1 MISTVRMWH
10 KHINRLCAAGVRRGL
25 TGCPVD
31 CNIDRSHRPQA
42 LTADS
47 ARTVRALSADT
58 VRHAKCLIH
67 KPRPHG
73 TRLAHIQGMN
83 TGFRD
88 TSEQDRALAAK
99 PRRWRLLLAG
109 AAALVAVL
117 TMLSLWGS
125 GRLRQ
130 ALSAGKAVSA
140 ARLSLA
146 TVDVAPLTRDVA
158 GDGRVVAA
166 QSPTLYAPGAG
177 TATLAVRAGDPVQ
190 RGQVLAR
197 VDSPELS
204 NRLAQE
210 CSNVDALRAEL
221 ARAEVEAR
229 QQTAALQSAYENA
242 RIDQQT
248 ASNDLARQTLAFEAG
263 ATARMQ
269 VERAQDTLAKAK
281 LALDQAQGLR
291 GLKTDSL
298 ALDVQAKKSA
308 LSRQQL
314 LVADLERQ
322 VTELAVR
329 SPVDGQVGQLFIA
342 DRSNVARDAKL
353 LSVIDLSALEVQM
366 QVAESFARELQV
378 GMPGEI
384 TGNGQRWQG
393 QVGSVSPEVV
403 NGEVA
408 ARLRFVGSSAGSSAD
423 KPPEQLRQNQRLSV
437 RVLLDHRDKV
447 LGVARGSFVD
457 EGGGSFAYVVRG
469 GVAEKAAIKLGARS
483 LSRVEVLSGLS
494 AGDRI
499 VISGSDN
506 FKGADRVL
514 IAD

>member
-1 MISTVRMWH
+1 
-10 KHINRLCAAGVRRGL
+10 
-25 TGCPVD
+25 
-31 CNIDRSHRPQA
+31 
-42 LTADS
+42 
-47 ARTVRALSADT
+47 
-58 VRHAKCLIH
+58 
-67 KPRPHG
+67 
-73 TRLAHIQGMN
+73 MN

-88 TSEQDRALAAK
+88 TSEQDRPLAH
-99 PRRWRLLLAG
+99 PSRRRPLLLAG
-109 AAALVAVL
+109 GVGLAVLALGAAL
-117 TMLSLWGS
+117 GG
-125 GRLRQ
+125 GRLSQ
-130 ALSAGKAVSA
+130 MWSTGSAVSA
-140 ARLSLA
+140 ARLTLA

-158 GDGRVVAA
+158 GEGRVVAA

-177 TATLAVRAGDPVQ
+177 TVTLAVQAGDPVK

-197 VDSPELS
+197 VESPELT

-210 CSNVDALRAEL
+210 RSNVDALKADL

-229 QQTAALQSAYENA
+229 QQSAALQSAYENA

-248 ASNDLARQTLAFEAG
+248 AQNDLARQTQAFEAG

-269 VERAQDTLAKAK
+269 VERAQDALAKAK
-281 LALDQAQGLR
+281 LALDQARDLR

-298 ALDVQAKKSA
+298 ALDVRAKQSA

-322 VTELAVR
+322 VAELAVR

-342 DRSNVARDAKL
+342 DRTNVGRDAKL

-366 QVAESFARELQV
+366 QVAESFARELQP

-384 TGNGQRWQG
+384 AGNGQHWQG
-393 QVGSVSPEVV
+393 QVSSVSPEVV

-408 ARLRFVGSSAGSSAD
+408 ARLRFAGTQ
-423 KPPEQLRQNQRLSV
+423 PEQLRQNQRLSV
-437 RVLLDHRDKV
+437 RVLLDRRDKV

-457 EGGGSFAYVVRG
+457 EGGGFAYVVRN
-469 GVAEKAAIKLGARS
+469 GVAEKVAVKLGARS
-483 LSRVEVLSGLS
+483 LDRVEVLSGLS
-494 AGDRI
+494 VGDRV
-499 VISGSDN
+499 VISGADN
-506 FKGADRVL
+506 FKGAERVL